1 MKRALLGLVALL
13 VLVVAVLLP
22 SWVYDGAGAEQEQVD
37 EPTTITS
44 YDAMFQV
51 DRDGSMDVVETII
64 VDVSTSDRHG
74 IFRFFDRADPNAP
87 SLRRQPRDVEVEQDG
102 QPVPVDF
109 QTQDGGRFYV
119 ARIGDPERTLSLGE
133 HVYRIEYVVDDV
145 LIEDPDSGGSR
156 FFWQIIPGGWAQQ
169 IEKARLSVL
178 LPADTSEVRCAA
190 GTTVTTACRASGEGT
205 ANLNVTLADLPSFTP
220 VSVQADVD
228 QPVPPTVGESY
239 AWPARYDPV
248 LAPVPWV
255 VMIVLGG
262 LLAAAVGAR
271 ASRRAHEA
279 SPPFPLQYAP
289 PPGVGPAQAAY
300 ILDERVGREQFVATV
315 LHAAEQGVVTVEHEH
330 GDWTLRESGERSWQD
345 VDAVTAELATLVGG
359 RARGFTASPGGVE
372 SGKQLQQQ
380 LEHFETGT
388 AQWALREKLM
398 VTGPIGGV
406 GGVLVLGAYV
416 AALVIGFWN
425 PLGVSLLAIVP
436 GLFAVGGLGLLA
448 PGAATL
454 RTASGRD
461 LWSRVGGFR
470 RVLATPSSKE
480 RFDFS
485 GRQDLYTAYVPWA
498 VAFGCAD
505 AWAAK
510 YRTETGGEPPVPA
523 YLGTG
528 YVGAHTGAHVDQ
540 MISDFDAT
548 VSSAISSYQAT
559 QQSSSSG
566 GGGGGFSG
574 GGGGGGGG
582 GGSW

>member
-1 MKRALLGLVALL
+1 MKRVLLGLVALL
-13 VLVVAVLLP
+13 VLVVAVLFP
-22 SWVYDGAGAEQEQVD
+22 SWIYDGTGAAQEQVD

-51 DRDGSMDVVETII
+51 DAAGSMSVVETIV
-64 VDVSTSDRHG
+64 VDVSTVDRHG

-87 SLRRQPRDVEVEQDG
+87 ALRRQPREFRVQQDG

-109 QTQDGGRFYV
+109 QTQDQGRFYV
-119 ARIGDPERTLSLGE
+119 AKIGDPDRTLSLGE
-133 HVYRIEYVVDDV
+133 HAYRIEYVVDDV
-145 LIEDPDSGGSR
+145 LIEDPDGGGSR
-156 FFWQIIPGGWAQQ
+156 FYWQVIPGGWAQQ
-169 IEKARLSVL
+169 IEEVRLSVL
-178 LPADTSEVRCAA
+178 LPADTADVQCAVGA
-190 GTTVTTACRASGEGT
+190 TATVECRASGEGT
-205 ANLNVTLADLPSFTP
+205 DNLSVALADLSPFTP
-220 VSVQADVD
+220 VSLQADVD
-228 QPVPPTVGESY
+228 QPVPPTVGDSY

-248 LAPVPWV
+248 LAPIPV
-255 VMIVLGG
+255 VVLIVLGG

-271 ASRRAHEA
+271 ASRRAHET

-315 LHAAEQGVVTVEHEH
+315 LHAAEQGVVTVEHADRE
-330 GDWTLRESGERSWQD
+330 WTLRESGEKSWQD
-345 VDAVTAELATLVGG
+345 VDAVTADLATLVDAG
-359 RARGFTASPGGVE
+359 ARGFTASPGSAEAGEKLQEQLGRFE
-372 SGKQLQQQ
+372 S
-380 LEHFETGT
+380 GT
-388 AQWALREKLM
+388 AQWALRERLM

-406 GGVLVLGAYV
+406 GGVLVIGAYV

-436 GLFAVGGLGLLA
+436 GLFAVGGFGLLA

-510 YRTETGGEPPVPA
+510 YRTEMGAEPPVPA
-523 YLGTG
+523 YLGSA
-528 YVGAHTGAHVDQ
+528 YVGAHTGTHVDR
-540 MISDFDAT
+540 MIGDFDAT

-566 GGGGGFSG
+566 GGFSG